1 MDIFNTPEESH
12 AHSLEMLELFYDH
25 DDFMDSIT
33 SILDLGCGEGLDIN
47 WWATATSRDDNPI
60 PHNYRCFAVDKN
72 LKKFS
77 HAPNVRT
84 FEADMVDYIISRPVD
99 LIWCHNA
106 LQYVENPAQALRK
119 MWHLLQPGGVL
130 ILAVPQTVN
139 IEYNRWASK
148 CLPGQ
153 PFSFTISNLIYML
166 AASGFDCLD
175 GMFTKKA
182 DDPWLWALVY
192 KSDHEPVK
200 TDETTWY
207 ELLEKDLLPTKA
219 KDAIFAKGYL
229 DQSQLI
235 TRWIDN
241 SIVLWDRV

>member
-1 MDIFNTPEESH
+1 MDLFKTAEESH

-33 SILDLGCGEGLDIN
+33 SVLDLGCGEGLDIN
-47 WWATATSRDDNPI
+47 WWAGATMRDEEST
-60 PHNYRCFAVDKN
+60 PHNYRCFAVDKE
-72 LKKFS
+72 LKKFA
-77 HAPNVRT
+77 HPANVHT
-84 FEADMVDYIISRPVD
+84 FESDMREYLISKPVD
-99 LIWCHNA
+99 LIWCHNT
-106 LQYVENPAQALRK
+106 LQYVENPAEALRK
-119 MWHLLQPGGVL
+119 MWTLLQPGGVL
-130 ILAVPQTVN
+130 LLAVPQTVN
-139 IEYNRWASK
+139 IEYSRWSSK

-182 DDPWLWALVY
+182 DDPWLWAMVY

-200 TDETTWY
+200 TDETNWY
-207 ELLEKDLLPTKA
+207 DLLKKDLLPARA
-219 KDAIFAKGYL
+219 KDAVFANGYL
-229 DQSQLI
+229 DQSKLV